1 MISEKFQI
9 NNGDRYRWEKNVKID
24 EIIFRLLDCKIENVE
39 EKIVLICIDIFT
51 IFWIFS
57 GKSEKS
63 Q

>member
-9 NNGDRYRWEKNVKID
+9 NNGDIYRWEKNVKID